1 MAAIAVAMGCRQ
13 ADRAGRQD
21 DTAGVALRVDSS
33 AAAART
39 CGVNVLPSLSE
50 DGIGALQPGRP
61 VSDVKM
67 LCDVLSDS
75 DQRSAEGMIERVIVV
90 RIAGEIVRATVV
102 NGKLWRIE
110 LSSPLFSTADSLGV
124 DAPLLRMASKPG
136 AQFAPGEDG
145 VYAFVPDHCG
155 LSFRFSLP
163 LRPPAGGQWTA
174 TSIGAAHPDATVDRV
189 LVARCGR

>member
-1 MAAIAVAMGCRQ
+1 MAAIAVAVGCRQ

-21 DTAGVALRVDSS
+21 DTAGVVLPVDSS
-33 AAAART
+33 AVAART
-39 CGVNVLPSLSE
+39 CGVNGALSLTE
-50 DGIGALQPGRP
+50 DGIGDLQPGRS

-75 DQRSAEGMIERVIVV
+75 DQRGAEGMMERVLVV
-90 RIAGEIVRATVV
+90 RIDGEIVPVTVT
-102 NGKLWRIE
+102 NDKLWRIE
-110 LSSPLFSTADSLGV
+110 LSSPRFRTADSLGV
-124 DAPLLRMASKPG
+124 DAPLHRIASKPG

-155 LSFRFSLP
+155 MSFRFSLP

-174 TSIGAAHPDATVDRV
+174 KSIGAAHPDAAVDRV
-189 LVARCGR
+189 LVTRCGR